1 MPAYEEPPVLR
12 GGSFLPGNQK
22 ENSQFLLF
30 FSSPLCYNTSQWFS
44 MPIRGKLT
52 KGVLSYTLRGDKAE
66 IELIYISCL
75 GKKDTIRVLE
85 IPSHI
90 NGKEVDY
97 IHKRLIYNF
106 EHYFPSLKT
115 VELHIENVDTEV

>member
-1 MPAYEEPPVLR
+1 M
-12 GGSFLPGNQK
+12 
-22 ENSQFLLF
+22 
-30 FSSPLCYNTSQWFS
+30 
-44 MPIRGKLT
+44 KLT
-52 KGVLSYTLRGDKAE
+52 KGVLSYTLRGEKAE

-106 EHYFPSLKT
+106 EHYFPSLKKVVVPNKLANFVKSLKNQST
-115 VELHIENVDTEV
+115 NEDIEIVYK